1 VLAKS
6 RIFLNDVKAE
16 LKKVTWPARKE
27 TISTSWVV
35 IVIIL
40 LISLY
45 LGICDFILVKL
56 LRVIIH

>member
-1 VLAKS
+1 MLAKS
-6 RIFLNDVKAE
+6 KIFLNDVKAE

-40 LISLY
+40 LISIY
-45 LGICDFILVKL
+45 LGLCDFILVKL